1 MAKTC
6 LVKVDRS
13 FFPGINDI
21 ILDGT
26 KIEDV
31 EGLDISLHGKQW
43 NITLKVYIRE
53 AVTFEAT

>member
-13 FFPGINDI
+13 FYPGSDEI

-31 EGLDISLHGKQW
+31 EGVDISVHGKQW

-53 AVTFEAT
+53 AVTFEVT